1 MEKKSNNPIYL
12 RRMKR
17 NEKILKLFAKWE
29 PIYGRTA
36 AYHKIADK
44 GLADYTTIIK
54 VVKNSES
61 EGEKVEE
68 NTDR

>member
-1 MEKKSNNPIYL
+1 MEKKSNNPIYV

-17 NEKILKLFAKWE
+17 NEKILKLFAKYE

-54 VVKNSES
+54 VVKNSE
-61 EGEKVEE
+61 KVEE
-68 NTDR
+68 NTNQ

>member
-1 MEKKSNNPIYL
+1 MEKKSNKPCLL
-12 RRMKR
+12 RRAKR
-17 NEKILKLFAKWE
+17 DEKILKLFAKWE

-54 VVKNSES
+54 VVKNSE
-61 EGEKVEE
+61 KVEE
-68 NTDR
+68 NTDL

>member
-54 VVKNSES
+54 VVKNSE
-61 EGEKVEE
+61 KVEE
-68 NTDR
+68 NTDQ

>member
-1 MEKKSNNPIYL
+1 MEKKSNKPCLL
-12 RRMKR
+12 RRKKR

-54 VVKNSES
+54 VVKNSE
-61 EGEKVEE
+61 KVEE
-68 NTDR
+68 NTDQ